1 MISPPEMSLDVVSTA
16 EYGEGPPPALL
27 IKITHKY
34 NKNELGNYIIIINI
48 WFLKFLDNNFK
59 HIPK

>member
-1 MISPPEMSLDVVSTA
+1 MSLDVVSTA

-48 WFLKFLDNNFK
+48 
-59 HIPK
+59 